1 MHNGIDGESRW
12 CVNLQFAAN
21 VASVRSH
28 GVNREEQL
36 VGNLLVAHATRHTRH
51 YFTFAL
57 AQHKLWI
64 IGCNVTIGFALIGCS
79 LFHAVRDFY
88 LAYCRNKY
96 VVLHLAML
104 LEVLLAV
111 DNVEKYRC

>member
-64 IGCNVTIGFALIGCS
+64 IGCNVTIGFALIGCMAGYG
-79 LFHAVRDFY
+79 LALRRGYRNLEGMNGDIAGYALTIGELCGAAVIA
-88 LAYCRNKY
+88 LI
-96 VVLHLAML
+96 
-104 LEVLLAV
+104 
-111 DNVEKYRC
+111 